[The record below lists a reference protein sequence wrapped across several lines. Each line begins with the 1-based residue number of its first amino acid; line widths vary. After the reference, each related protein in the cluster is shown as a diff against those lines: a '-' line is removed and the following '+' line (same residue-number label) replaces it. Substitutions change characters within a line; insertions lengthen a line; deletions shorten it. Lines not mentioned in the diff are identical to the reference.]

1 MELLFD
7 VSDVFLYEDNLDL
20 MPAPWCEYLI
30 DGVCPCVAICHITEL
45 NRDCCGCERCCICG
59 M

>member
-7 VSDVFLYEDNLDL
+7 YTEVNLYEDNLYS
-20 MPAPWCEYLI
+20 MPPPECLFLI
-30 DGVCPCVAICHITEL
+30 DGVCPCVAICHLTE
-45 NRDCCGCERCCICG
+45 RWIDCCGCEPCCICG